1 MAAKFELK
9 KSKSGQFT
17 FNLKAAN
24 GQVILTS
31 ELYNTKPAAENG
43 IASVQK
49 NAAYDDRYERK
60 VAKDGQHFFVLKAA
74 NLQVI
79 GKSELYKS
87 AASMEKGIASVKK
100 NGPVAKISDCS

>member
-1 MAAKFELK
+1 MAAKFDLK
-9 KSKSGQFT
+9 MSKNGRFT

-31 ELYNTKPAAENG
+31 EIYNTKAAAENG

-79 GKSELYKS
+79 GKSELYKA

-100 NGPVAKISDCS
+100 NGPVAKIDDKA